1 MQRALFGIMEVRTP
15 CDFVGADAHIGP
27 PFTESLPYVVRV
39 DVGIDPYRRN
49 TLCDKRKSPAAGRGS
64 W

>member
-1 MQRALFGIMEVRTP
+1 MQRALFGIMEARTP

-49 TLCDKRKSPAAGRGS
+49 THALG
-64 W
+64 